1 MFEIFFFIIAILIG
15 GFLAWYGFSWFYRKK
30 LNPNAGLVTTVEAN
44 VLLEKIEKV
53 FKVVLAEGYFS
64 EIYDHNTK
72 KDFFGLFEM
81 KNKALVVAKAKVAV
95 GFDFSKMKFEKD
107 EKTRKL
113 RVVEFAPAEILSI
126 DTDYKFYDINQG
138 LLSKFNNEDYTSILA
153 EAKKMMHQKAM
164 ESDLP
169 MIAANQV
176 KVMMK
181 ELASTMNWELENT
194 DLLEIKAE
202 PKLLRG

>member
-1 MFEIFFFIIAILIG
+1 MFEIFFFIIAVTIG
-15 GFLAWYGFSWFYRKK
+15 GFLAWYGFTWFYRKK
-30 LNPNAGLVTTVEAN
+30 LNPNAGLVSNAEAT
-44 VLLEKIEKV
+44 VLLERIEKV

-138 LLSKFNNEDYTSILA
+138 LLSKFNNEDYTSILS

-169 MIAANQV
+169 QIAANQV

-181 ELASTMNWELENT
+181 ELANTMNWELEASN
-194 DLLEIKAE
+194 LQELPIE
-202 PKLLRG
+202 PKLLSK

>member
-138 LLSKFNNEDYTSILA
+138 LLSKFNNEDYTSILS

>member
-1 MFEIFFFIIAILIG
+1 MFEIFFFIIALLIG

-30 LNPNAGLVTTVEAN
+30 LNPNAGLVTTAEAN
-44 VLLEKIEKV
+44 VLLERIEKV

-138 LLSKFNNEDYTSILA
+138 LLSKFNNEDYTSILS

-194 DLLEIKAE
+194 ELLEIKAE

>member
-1 MFEIFFFIIAILIG
+1 MFEIFFFIIALAIG
-15 GFLAWYGFSWFYRKK
+15 GFVAWYGFSWFYRKK
-30 LNPNAGLVTTVEAN
+30 LNPNAGVVTTAEAN
-44 VLLEKIEKV
+44 VLLERIEKV

-113 RVVEFAPAEILSI
+113 RVIQFAPAEILSI

-138 LLSKFNNEDYTSILA
+138 LLSKFNNEDYTAILA
-153 EAKKMMHQKAM
+153 EAKKMMNQKAM

-169 MIAANQV
+169 MNAANQV

-181 ELASTMNWELENT
+181 ELANTMNWELESA
-194 DLLEIKAE
+194 DL
-202 PKLLRG
+202 